1 MASGRTLQE
10 VKAAKAIRKRQA
22 IRRKRIL
29 VLVIEILILMILL
42 GIGYVITNLDIIQQ
56 MEWFQTL
63 FGIQ

>member
-29 VLVIEILILMILL
+29 VLVIEILILLTLL
-42 GIGYVITNLDIIQQ
+42 GIGYVMTNFETIQQ
-56 MEWFQTL
+56 LGWFT
-63 FGIQ
+63 F